1 MLFGAVTVIVVVAA
15 ADPRDGSTEALER
28 ALRSAVGDRAV
39 VVVKTAREGDPE
51 DGANGTTEPGAVVGV
66 VTWSDHHRR
75 ATLRFQSNGRAT
87 DRELRF
93 DASDAPAER
102 GRTIGF
108 AVASMV
114 PEDESRPTP
123 PKPPPVPIEAGP
135 PATPTPTPTPAP
147 AEAPSAPPRDPSKT
161 FALDL
166 TASGAVGI
174 AGFAGGM
181 GGALAGRIPLGR
193 GFAARIGLSA
203 RLGEISP
210 AQATSRA
217 YAVAGGLAW
226 QVWPTA
232 SRSFGLG
239 VRTDLLL
246 MRHEVVHFSSD
257 DPENVSRS
265 RFLPGVDVLLEGGI
279 RLADHASVVVAFGPE
294 IALGRTNIVVRGA
307 EVGVVPPLRLCAEG
321 GVRVSF

>member
-39 VVVKTAREGDPE
+39 VVVKTAREGEPD
-51 DGANGTTEPGAVVGV
+51 DGSSATNEPGAVVGV

-75 ATLRFQSNGRAT
+75 ATLRFESNGRST

-114 PEDESRPTP
+114 PEEESRPTP
-123 PKPPPVPIEAGP
+123 PKPPAPIDAAAPTPIVPP
-135 PATPTPTPTPAP
+135 PAA
-147 AEAPSAPPRDPSKT
+147 AEAPRAPPRDPAT
-161 FALDL
+161 AFAIDL
-166 TASGAVGI
+166 TAAGAVGVS
-174 AGFAGGM
+174 GFGGGM
-181 GGALAGRIPLGR
+181 GGALAGRIPIGR
-193 GFAARIGLSA
+193 GFAVRLALSA

-217 YAVAGGLAW
+217 YAAAGGIAW
-226 QVWPTA
+226 QIWPTA

-239 VRTDLLL
+239 ARADLLL
-246 MRHEVVHFSSD
+246 MRHEVVHFSAD
-257 DPENVSRS
+257 DPDDVHRS

-279 RLADHASVVVAFGPE
+279 RLADHASLVAAFGPE